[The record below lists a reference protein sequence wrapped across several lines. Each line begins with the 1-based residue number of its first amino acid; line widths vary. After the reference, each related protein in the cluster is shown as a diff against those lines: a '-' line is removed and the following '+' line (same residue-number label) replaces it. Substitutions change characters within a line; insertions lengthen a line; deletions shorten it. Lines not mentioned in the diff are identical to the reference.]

1 MRETRSSR
9 PGTRCAL
16 VSLAL
21 LLGCHGLRAAHPA
34 PEPPAGPATTEEL
47 ITFVDRAAAELQAKG
62 NAAFGEFGREGGE
75 WKHGDTY
82 VFVVDAATH
91 RILFHGHDP
100 ARVGEDLTTIRGAEG
115 RAFGRWGVQGL
126 AGSRDRAWI
135 FYKRARPRGGAPTWK
150 ATFLRRV
157 QGPSGER
164 YIVGSGLYDLVPD
177 RRFVV
182 ELVDMAAER
191 IERDGRAALALVR
204 DPKGPFVYRDTQVF
218 VIDTKGNVLAD
229 PFYPELERKN
239 QIDLKDAAG
248 RPVQRD
254 LVHLVQT
261 EEAGW
266 RTGYLWPRP
275 RGGAPGHKDLYLRRV
290 RLGKQ
295 TLGVGSGLF
304 VE

>member
-1 MRETRSSR
+1 MRETGSSQ

-34 PEPPAGPATTEEL
+34 PEPPAGPATAEEL

-62 NAAFGEFGREGGE
+62 NAAFGEFGREGSE

-150 ATFLRRV
+150 ATTGGPRWRSSAIRR
-157 QGPSGER
+157 GPSS
-164 YIVGSGLYDLVPD
+164 IAT
-177 RRFVV
+177 RRC
-182 ELVDMAAER
+182 
-191 IERDGRAALALVR
+191 
-204 DPKGPFVYRDTQVF
+204 
-218 VIDTKGNVLAD
+218 
-229 PFYPELERKN
+229 
-239 QIDLKDAAG
+239 
-248 RPVQRD
+248 
-254 LVHLVQT
+254 
-261 EEAGW
+261 
-266 RTGYLWPRP
+266 
-275 RGGAPGHKDLYLRRV
+275 
-290 RLGKQ
+290 
-295 TLGVGSGLF
+295 S
-304 VE
+304 